1 MIKRRRRRR
10 TRSSYWFYYGLKLQN
25 WCRDGS
31 LTDNCSEFWRFCGF
45 LSDKAAE
52 GRFEARMSLMILM
65 ILMMMRMR
73 MRTIGPLGPTGTIGT
88 IGLITMA
95 MATIVRTRNYI
106 FECLLVALKM
116 RHAPALLESRNSIAI
131 TSKATGKNSCWPIS
145 QIETTVMTFF

>member
-1 MIKRRRRRR
+1 
-10 TRSSYWFYYGLKLQN
+10 
-25 WCRDGS
+25 
-31 LTDNCSEFWRFCGF
+31 

-116 RHAPALLESRNSIAI
+116 RHAPALLESRTSIAI

>member
-1 MIKRRRRRR
+1 M
-10 TRSSYWFYYGLKLQN
+10 
-25 WCRDGS
+25 
-31 LTDNCSEFWRFCGF
+31 
-45 LSDKAAE
+45 SDKAAE

-65 ILMMMRMR
+65 ILMMMMRMMRMRMRMRIR

-95 MATIVRTRNYI
+95 MATIVTTRNYI

>member
-1 MIKRRRRRR
+1 MKIKIKMKMQV
-10 TRSSYWFYYGLKLQN
+10 L
-25 WCRDGS
+25 
-31 LTDNCSEFWRFCGF
+31 
-45 LSDKAAE
+45 
-52 GRFEARMSLMILM
+52 IL